1 MVPLQYLWRRIVA
14 LVVTLLIACTIT
26 FAVFNII
33 PGDPAMLML
42 GTEADPEVMVNLR
55 QQLGLDLPLHVQYF
69 RWLWGAAAGD
79 LGTSVRLGRPVAGLI
94 WERLPVTASLAVL
107 AMALTLMVGVP
118 AGAYGA
124 THRGRASD
132 YLVSILTQAGLAIP
146 QFWLGLLLILL
157 FSLRWQLLPPGGFVP
172 WAKNPWQAFLSLL
185 LPAAALASH
194 RVALVARITR
204 TAMLDA
210 LSKDYIRTAR
220 VRSLPQDADLQART
234 QKQLD
239 SGGNGGGHAVC
250 RGFWR
255 QHRCRRGLCLAGA
268 GPAAPAGHGYRDL
281 PLVQG
286 ITVYCPSSCH
296 HQLPHRYLILAPGS
310 QGAIR
315 LIEGYRGA
323 LLGHALV
330 PAGRL
335 GHRKENGALAVV
347 WRTKHLTMNGWY
359 L

>member
-1 MVPLQYLWRRIVA
+1 MQYLWRRIVA

-146 QFWLGLLLILL
+146 HFWLGILLILL

-210 LSKDYIRTAR
+210 LSKDYIRTAKSKGVSHR
-220 VRSLPQDADLQART
+220 MLIYKHALKNSLIPVVTVAGMQFAGLLTGSIVAEEVFALPGLGRLLLQAI
-234 QKQLD
+234 
-239 SGGNGGGHAVC
+239 
-250 RGFWR
+250 
-255 QHRCRRGLCLAGA
+255 
-268 GPAAPAGHGYRDL
+268 GYRDL

-286 ITVYCPSSCH
+286 I
-296 HQLPHRYLILAPGS
+296 
-310 QGAIR
+310 
-315 LIEGYRGA
+315 A
-323 LLGHALV
+323 LFI
-330 PAGRL
+330 
-335 GHRKENGALAVV
+335 ALAVV
-347 WRTKHLTMNGWY
+347 IINFLTDILY
-359 L
+359 LLLDPRVRYD